1 MNRSPDDLVTVYVAM
16 GRMEA
21 ELVRGRLAGE
31 NIPSILAYESIG
43 QTFGL
48 TMDGL
53 GQVRVQVPAQF
64 AEAAKELL
72 SD

>member
-1 MNRSPDDLVTVYVAM
+1 MSRPSNDLVTVYVAM

-21 ELVRGRLAGE
+21 ELVRGRLSAE
-31 NIPSILAYESIG
+31 NIPSLLAYESVG

-48 TMDGL
+48 TIDGL
-53 GQVRVQVPAQF
+53 GQVRVQVPSRF